1 MLNLHQQRKQNN
13 TLKICLGSP
22 TDNSVRH
29 HERECLSQILV
40 SANKVLLARTFT
52 EVIDKVKRSWFD
64 WLLHIFHLRQIKT
77 AFVMNGNANAQFS
90 LDIIDL
96 WGTCDSD
103 GTGNI
108 EKILLQTITFLPADN
123 QSSQM
128 LTHRA

>member
-1 MLNLHQQRKQNN
+1 M
-13 TLKICLGSP
+13 
-22 TDNSVRH
+22 
-29 HERECLSQILV
+29 
-40 SANKVLLARTFT
+40 LLARTFT

-123 QSSQM
+123 QSSQA